1 MIGTFGSSAFQRAE
15 DFQSP
20 QDYLNY
26 LCGSTKGFFTRNVKN
41 AKGYFSETFHTSDAL
56 ADKQYIGVSDC
67 YFSQNSVCS
76 PRSAKNPESGRKVNN
91 IKRLNALYVDID
103 CYKIGMTQWQVLYN
117 LEDNYF
123 NRVIPV
129 PTFVI
134 NSGRGVYLIWHIDED
149 RNALPRWQNVED
161 YLIAAC
167 KEFNADAQASDAARI
182 LRVPF
187 SINSNNGETVSIMRF
202 TDVKY
207 TLHEIIKEFGVPS
220 TYKRSRLPVHP
231 YGQATEKQR
240 VTAKWIATSLALP
253 LPNFDSYDDTAA
265 YISDNLPFVATGK
278 TKEETCNKYDLNK
291 IKSLRTLADARIR
304 DLFKLFSMR
313 RGEDCCR
320 EYALFLCRVWS
331 LDITNDADAAI
342 ATTLALNA
350 SFDRPFDCK
359 YVIKATQSAEKKWQ
373 SGATYRYSTK
383 KLISVLCITD
393 NECQS
398 LSSLCG
404 HTNEKAKKRNA
415 NRAAYLSRLDKSG
428 VETKQTTIIKR
439 RAAIKKMMQDGIDA
453 ASICDV
459 LGISLRTLARDK
471 QAIGKEKDV
480 NSKKENLENLITE
493 KASVDVV
500 AGATIAVPSDNA
512 DDSQKSAKVV
522 DSSCMPKIQHIYYNS
537 NSYAIAAFSP
547 YGSLGD
553 SLSLDSS

>member
-15 DFQSP
+15 DFQNP

-134 NSGRGVYLIWHIDED
+134 NSGRGIYLIWHIDED
-149 RNALPRWQNVED
+149 RNALPRWQSVED

-167 KEFNADAQASDAARI
+167 KEFNADSQASDAARI

-187 SINSNNGETVSIMRF
+187 TVNSNNGETVSIMRF

-240 VTAKWIATSLALP
+240 ITAKWIATALELP
-253 LPNFDSYDDTAA
+253 LPNFDSYDETSSF
-265 YISDNLPFVATGK
+265 ISENLPFVATGK
-278 TKEETCNKYDLNK
+278 TVKKEETCNKYDLDK
-291 IKSLRTLADARIR
+291 IKSLRILADGRIR
-304 DLFKLFSMR
+304 DLFKLFTMR
-313 RGEDCCR
+313 HGEDCCR
-320 EYALFLCRVWS
+320 EYALFLCRIWS

-342 ATTLALNA
+342 TTTLALNA
-350 SFDRPFDCK
+350 SFDRPFK
-359 YVIKATQSAEKKWQ
+359 REYVLKATASAEKKWK
-373 SGATYRYSTK
+373 SGETYRYSTRK
-383 KLISVLCITD
+383 IISVLNITQ
-393 NECQS
+393 EEQGS
-398 LSSLCG
+398 LSSLCDT
-404 HTNEKAKKRNA
+404 TNEKQRKQKA
-415 NRAAYLSRLDKSG
+415 NRAAYLTRLEKAG
-428 VETKQTTIIKR
+428 VETKQTAIVKR
-439 RAAIKKMMQDGIDA
+439 RAMIAELMRSGID
-453 ASICDV
+453 SGTICIE
-459 LGISLRTLARDK
+459 LGISLRTLERDK
-471 QAIGKEKDV
+471 KAIKEEKE
-480 NSKKENLENLITE
+480 NNKKENLMSQ
-493 KASVDVV
+493 KASDAALAEASLV
-500 AGATIAVPSDNA
+500 APICAEEDPAEDRENVEQTAPT
-512 DDSQKSAKVV
+512 
-522 DSSCMPKIQHIYYNS
+522 KIQSLYYKS
-537 NSYAIAAFSP
+537 NSFAIAACAVLLP
-547 YGSLGD
+547 YIED
-553 SLSLDSS
+553 SEFFNSS